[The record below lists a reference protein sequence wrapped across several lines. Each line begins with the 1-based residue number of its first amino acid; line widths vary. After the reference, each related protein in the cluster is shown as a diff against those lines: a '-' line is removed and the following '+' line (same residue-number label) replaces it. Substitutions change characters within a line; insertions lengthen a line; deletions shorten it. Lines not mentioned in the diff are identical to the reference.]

1 MSIKSFH
8 IVFTV
13 SVAMLMLFLSVW
25 NINNW
30 IEYRSAGSL
39 FYSILSAS
47 FIVIIYRY
55 GKFFI
60 NKVVDLD

>member
-8 IVFTV
+8 IVFTI
-13 SVAMLMLFLSVW
+13 SVGMLMLFLAVW
-25 NINNW
+25 NLNNW
-30 IEYRSAGSL
+30 IEYRSSGSL
-39 FYSILSAS
+39 FFSILFTS
-47 FIVIIYRY
+47 FVWLVYRY